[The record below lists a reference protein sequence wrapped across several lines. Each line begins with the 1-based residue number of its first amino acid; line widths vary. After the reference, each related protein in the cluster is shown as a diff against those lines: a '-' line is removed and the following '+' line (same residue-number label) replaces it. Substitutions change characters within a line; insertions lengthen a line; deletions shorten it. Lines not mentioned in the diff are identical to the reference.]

1 MIQVNLPPDSASQWN
16 ISTTPQAVELHG
28 SAAEYA
34 LRAELEVV
42 RNILRDAPR
51 PDNLKDYDEWY
62 DAMCDY
68 LETCP

>member
-1 MIQVNLPPDSASQWN
+1 MIQVNLPPYSAAQWN

-28 SAAEYA
+28 SAAQYQ

-42 RNILRDAPR
+42 RGILRDAPA
-51 PDNLKDYDEWY
+51 PDNLASYSAWY